1 MMETSSVSPTTSQG
15 FAAPVDE
22 QLWPRALTFRPCPNS
37 VSCINVDSTKVT
49 SMARWRINV
58 VTGTETPIYRQIID
72 QIRLAVAT
80 GDLSPGEALPTVRGL
95 AEQLL
100 VNANTVA
107 KSYRELVRE
116 GVLESRQSRG
126 CFVAPKRQIYTKA
139 ERMRRLRKAADAYV
153 SEAISLDFTADEIHA
168 IVTKCLDSHGWV
180 SESTETAP

>member
-1 MMETSSVSPTTSQG
+1 
-15 FAAPVDE
+15 
-22 QLWPRALTFRPCPNS
+22 
-37 VSCINVDSTKVT
+37 
-49 SMARWRINV
+49 MARWRINV
-58 VTGTETPIYRQIID
+58 VTGAETPIYRQIID
-72 QIRLAVAT
+72 QVRLAVAT

-107 KSYRELVRE
+107 KSYRELVRD

-126 CFVAPKRQIYTKA
+126 YFVAPKRQIYTKA

-168 IVTKCLDSHGWV
+168 VVTKCLDSHGWME
-180 SESTETAP
+180 ESTETTT